1 MLMDHLLLLWM
12 LISVDRA
19 QPAVILRDIP
29 RRALW
34 PRMSMR
40 MLGAMTT
47 VKLQIP
53 PSKLSLLT
61 FLPWLFLL
69 CLRHTFCIFISLA
82 LARQLQAEEDRKA
95 SEYLARRESD
105 RADRQAARNAD
116 RRANHNENAGGKK
129 QKSKKDCVIM

>member
-1 MLMDHLLLLWM
+1 
-12 LISVDRA
+12 
-19 QPAVILRDIP
+19 
-29 RRALW
+29 
-34 PRMSMR
+34 

-53 PSKLSLLT
+53 PSKLSLLSS
-61 FLPWLFLL
+61 LPWLFLL
-69 CLRHTFCIFISLA
+69 YLHHTFRIFISLA

-116 RRANHNENAGGKK
+116 SRTKRNENAGGKK
-129 QKSKKDCVIM
+129 QKSKKNSIFV